1 MPQVKTCKG
10 DIGSWAASYLAHRFG
25 LSNKEAKRFK
35 VGETLSLSNVK
46 ATKLV
51 DDGFG
56 RITGED
62 KPETVSIPAEESEE
76 VTDVSN

>member
-1 MPQVKTCKG
+1 MPQVKACRS
-10 DIGSWAASYLAHRFG
+10 DIGAWAASYLAHRFG

-35 VGETLSLSNVK
+35 AGETLSLSNVK
-46 ATKLV
+46 AQKMV
-51 DDGFG
+51 DEEFG

-62 KPETVSIPAEESEE
+62 KPETVSVPAEKSEE